1 MALDMCN
8 VLAMHDVDE
17 ARDKL
22 EALQPANFSSEDIT
36 KFLI

>member
-1 MALDMCN
+1 
-8 VLAMHDVDE
+8 VDE